1 MRRIERTFVFR
12 QECAGEK
19 LMKYDDDDCIWLRTD
34 VMLDT
39 GDGSPTQVQ
48 TRKLCRSGVFL
59 EYTGPVKNQSV
70 EIVFPEPYSPEDG
83 CRLFGVVTRRWPDGL
98 WIRFRNDLRS
108 AAEMM
113 MRHGPQRF
121 TRAPRM
127 PQRPAY
133 RL

>member
-1 MRRIERTFVFR
+1 
-12 QECAGEK
+12 
-19 LMKYDDDDCIWLRTD
+19 MKYPDDDCIWLRTE
-34 VMLDT
+34 VLLDT
-39 GDGSPTQVQ
+39 GDGPPVPVQ

-59 EYTGPVKNQSV
+59 EYSGPIASQSV
-70 EIVFPEPYSPEDG
+70 EIVFPEPHVGEGG
-83 CRLFGVVTRRWPDGL
+83 CSLYGMVTRKWSDGV
-98 WIRFRNDLRS
+98 WIRFSSDLRS

-121 TRAPRM
+121 TRAPRT